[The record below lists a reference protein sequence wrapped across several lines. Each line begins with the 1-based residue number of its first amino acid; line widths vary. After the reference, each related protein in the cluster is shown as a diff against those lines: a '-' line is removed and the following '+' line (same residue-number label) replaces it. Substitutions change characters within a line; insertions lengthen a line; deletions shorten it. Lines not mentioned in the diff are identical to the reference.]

1 MSTEELALNTIDRRE
16 RLRRS
21 LDKLNTRW
29 QQLIVVLW
37 LMGYTQREM
46 GEMFGVSQQRINEV
60 IQVYKTRNG
69 LRYLNYR
76 EAKANGN
83 HN

>member
-21 LDKLNTRW
+21 LGKLNTRW

-37 LMGYTQREM
+37 LMGYTQREIA
-46 GEMFGVSQQRINEV
+46 GVFGVSQQSINGV
-60 IQVYKTRNG
+60 IQLYKTKNELKR
-69 LRYLNYR
+69 LNR
-76 EAKANGN
+76 EVKTNGN